1 MSSHESGDYSVD
13 DNSNNSCS
21 SISKQSQEILPSS
34 EIYNALLESNKLQRF
49 TIDRLRM
56 KCDTQAEFISIAAHE
71 LKTPIIPILGTI
83 ELLQDQLNDI
93 GKEDINIRRS
103 DFETLSRN
111 AQRLERIASNIL
123 EVTRIEN
130 QSLNLRLEY
139 FDLIEVVLNVIK
151 DFTRYPTYNEK
162 HLDIKLLLPQ
172 LRPKSIQESTIK
184 RNKRKQEAQNED
196 EDANEKQQQQRIY
209 VHADKIRITQ
219 VISHIIDNALKTTVE
234 RDIRNNFNMSVDREY
249 ATRSIVLITIEK
261 NQDSREVVISVR
273 DEGKGIEPEMS
284 DRLFEKFA
292 TKSLFGTGLGLYI
305 SKNIVEAHGGRIWGA
320 NNDIGMGA
328 TFAFSL
334 PIKYQ

>member
-21 SISKQSQEILPSS
+21 SSSKRSQETLPSS

-56 KCDTQAEFISIAAHE
+56 KCDKQAEFISIAAHE
-71 LKTPIIPILGTI
+71 LKTPIIPILGTL
-83 ELLQDQLNDI
+83 ELLQDRVNYA
-93 GKEDINIRRS
+93 GEEDINIRRS
-103 DFETLSRN
+103 DFETLCRN
-111 AQRLERIASNIL
+111 AQRLERIASSIL
-123 EVTRIEN
+123 EDTRIEN
-130 QSLNLRLEY
+130 QSLDLRLEY

-151 DFTRYPTYNEK
+151 DFTRCPTYNEK

-172 LRPKSIQESTIK
+172 LRPKSIQESTTK
-184 RNKRKQEAQNED
+184 RNNRKQEAQNED
-196 EDANEKQQQQRIY
+196 EDANQKQQQQRIY

-234 RDIRNNFNMSVDREY
+234 RDIRNTFNMSVDREY

-273 DEGKGIEPEMS
+273 DEGKGIEPEVS